1 MKKIEIYREPK
12 VFVFGNPCITEYTLE
27 ENELFF
33 DKTINLSYIDEL
45 KLIES
50 KISITNK
57 FDYIHNNLDHVLE
70 TFKNNKVLMARI
82 TTSLAIA
89 LFLSSNPTN
98 CFALSAMEKM
108 TTTGANLVGILS
120 IGINKGIMIMTVL
133 RLFKEYTNGAN
144 NHRVFDILKESL
156 ALILSMILI
165 PKLPIIVGTF
175 FN

>member
-12 VFVFGNPCITEYTLE
+12 VFVFGNPAITECTVE

-33 DKTINLSYIDEL
+33 DKTVNLSYIEEL

-50 KISITNK
+50 KTNTTDR
-57 FDYIHNNLDHVLE
+57 FYYIHDNLDYILRS
-70 TFKNNKVLMARI
+70 FKNNKLLIAKI

-89 LFLSSNPTN
+89 LFISSNPTS
-98 CFALSAMEKM
+98 CFALSTMEKV
-108 TTTGANLVGILS
+108 TTAGFNLVGVLS

-144 NHRVFDILKESL
+144 NHRVFEILKESL
-156 ALILSMILI
+156 ALILAMVLI
-165 PKLPIIVGTF
+165 PKLPVIVETF
-175 FN
+175 SN